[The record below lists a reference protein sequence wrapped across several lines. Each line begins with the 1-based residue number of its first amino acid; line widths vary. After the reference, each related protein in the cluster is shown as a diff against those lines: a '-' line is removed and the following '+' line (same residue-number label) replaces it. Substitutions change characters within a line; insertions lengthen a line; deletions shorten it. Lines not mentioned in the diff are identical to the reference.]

1 MKNWKMSS
9 KIYKFN
15 FKINFQTISLQN
27 MSKLILIFLMKK
39 KTREKISS
47 IKTRQVFPIII
58 KIPLVKT
65 RMKISSIQPK
75 LKKLLVV
82 MKKKNL

>member
-1 MKNWKMSS
+1 MSS

-47 IKTRQVFPIII
+47 IKTTQVFPIII